1 MKFPL
6 TLQNGT
12 SNCGPACLKM
22 VADYY
27 GRSYDLE
34 FLNKKC
40 RITKV
45 GTSMLKLSRA
55 AKAIGFECRGVKM
68 GIEQL
73 KEIVQQIPVILHW
86 NKNHFV
92 VIYKAPK
99 PMKAGLFYVAD
110 PAKGFV
116 KYRELEFVKN
126 WLAKRNGYSLL
137 IE

>member
-1 MKFPL
+1 
-6 TLQNGT
+6 
-12 SNCGPACLKM
+12 M
-22 VADYY
+22 VASYH
-27 GRSYDLE
+27 GRSYDLD

-40 RITKV
+40 HITKV

-99 PMKAGLFYVAD
+99 PMKQGLFYVAD

-116 KYRELEFVKN
+116 LYKETEFAKN
-126 WLAKRNGYSLL
+126 WLTRKNGYCLL
-137 IE
+137 IESK